1 MWQYSDIWYICSVL
15 GEQPS
20 AHMYHPPWWFLV
32 EPQLHFTVGGA
43 VSHIKTNEEPCY
55 ICCWYLRDLNCNK
68 ENCLIFVTFQTEQWQ
83 RQGQELLW
91 MALLWRICSCWGA
104 DIAVPMPLSLPSLL
118 GNKGNCEVSSL
129 RKEAVLLGE
138 LGVTANYRLPNP
150 VSL

>member
-15 GEQPS
+15 WEQPS

-43 VSHIKTNEEPCY
+43 VSHIKANEEPCY

-91 MALLWRICSCWGA
+91 MALLWRNLLVLGSRYCSANATKSAFPAREQRELWS
-104 DIAVPMPLSLPSLL
+104 VLSQKR
-118 GNKGNCEVSSL
+118 GC
-129 RKEAVLLGE
+129 
-138 LGVTANYRLPNP
+138 VTGRAGSHCKL
-150 VSL
+150 